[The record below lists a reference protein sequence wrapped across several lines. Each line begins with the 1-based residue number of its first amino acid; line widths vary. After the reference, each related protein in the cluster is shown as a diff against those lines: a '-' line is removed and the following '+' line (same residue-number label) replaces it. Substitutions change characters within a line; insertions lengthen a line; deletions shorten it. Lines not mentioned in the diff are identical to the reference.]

1 LRINRRSDHVAV
13 QKEMLDMAFSGSAHK
28 LVMQALSAKNI
39 SAGELAKI
47 RELLDEL
54 EGGA

>member
-1 LRINRRSDHVAV
+1 
-13 QKEMLDMAFSGSAHK
+13 MLDMAFSGSAHK